1 LRSLSSSSG
10 DSAGGKRRKENKPPN
25 LLISHNPTTSQSD
38 KEEDQ
43 CLSTLIESLFQLF
56 PDLASLKHKRG
67 LTQDLQALLR
77 SSSLY
82 AKNFSQ
88 MAALRMEIKQGEQ
101 LRREQVHK
109 NEEAT
114 KRISELEGK
123 LQESERDRQRIRGEQ
138 ETLKVH
144 LHDATNVIQEKA
156 KQEEII

>member
-1 LRSLSSSSG
+1 M
-10 DSAGGKRRKENKPPN
+10 
-25 LLISHNPTTSQSD
+25 ISHPSSSD

-43 CLSTLIESLFQLF
+43 SLSTLIESLFQLY
-56 PDLASLKHKRG
+56 PDHTTLKNKRG
-67 LTQDLQALLR
+67 LAQDLQALLR
-77 SSSLY
+77 NSLY
-82 AKNFSQ
+82 AKCFSQ

-123 LQESERDRQRIRGEQ
+123 LQESERDRHRIRGDQ

-144 LHDATNVIQEKA
+144 LQDASNVMQEKV

>member
-1 LRSLSSSSG
+1 
-10 DSAGGKRRKENKPPN
+10 
-25 LLISHNPTTSQSD
+25 
-38 KEEDQ
+38 
-43 CLSTLIESLFQLF
+43 
-56 PDLASLKHKRG
+56 
-67 LTQDLQALLR
+67 
-77 SSSLY
+77 
-82 AKNFSQ
+82 
-88 MAALRMEIKQGEQ
+88 MEIKQGEQ